1 MLPSSSPVIG
11 YHYCYR
17 SLLLVITLHICTNP
31 SCAFFII
38 PQTTTTKTFTRLATS
53 SSSAAAT
60 AAASAQDGNENDIYT
75 IPDLRG
81 KVAIVTGASRGIGK
95 GIALEL
101 GRAGMTVYVVSRSSS
116 SSSSRSSQITTM
128 TYRSNSGSSG
138 SELTV
143 EKTAEEINNNCRMI
157 LPSADTAE
165 LQFYGYGGRA
175 IPVPMDVS
183 NDDEISAL
191 IAKVRDEC
199 GRLDAV
205 ICSAFTVPPN
215 SKHHHR
221 TDEDAASSSSSIRDD
236 FWKQG
241 AAMWDACFNVSLR
254 GSYMTCCESVPLMIE
269 TAKSSSSSTGGRS
282 SGSREQQQEQGTTSS
297 TTTTSRPLIA
307 IISSFGAKSYTFNV
321 AYGVSKAGADRL
333 VSDMA
338 VELSKHN
345 IDTISIY
352 PGIVR
357 TENNLE
363 MERNGEWN
371 AASGGLDLRNGETPQ
386 FTGRAVAVL
395 LSKTELRKS
404 RSGTV
409 VVVAELAKEL
419 GFTDINGRTPSSI
432 RDLKFLLPNFVFP
445 MIEKQM
451 GGGVSLPSWIKNN
464 VPEYLLPWS
473 VFSGGPPPTME

>member
-1 MLPSSSPVIG
+1 
-11 YHYCYR
+11 
-17 SLLLVITLHICTNP
+17 
-31 SCAFFII
+31 
-38 PQTTTTKTFTRLATS
+38 
-53 SSSAAAT
+53 
-60 AAASAQDGNENDIYT
+60 
-75 IPDLRG
+75 
-81 KVAIVTGASRGIGK
+81 
-95 GIALEL
+95 
-101 GRAGMTVYVVSRSSS
+101 MTVYVVSRSSS
-116 SSSSRSSQITTM
+116 SSSRSSQTKTPTT
-128 TYRSNSGSSG
+128 TTTTTA
-138 SELTV
+138 LTV
-143 EKTAEEINNNCRMI
+143 EKTAEEINNSRMI
-157 LPSADTAE
+157 LPSAADTAE
-165 LQFYGYGGRA
+165 LQYYGYGGRA
-175 IPVPMDVS
+175 IPVSIDVS
-183 NDDEISAL
+183 NDDELSAL
-191 IAKVRDEC
+191 IAKVREEC

-205 ICSAFTVPPN
+205 ICSAFTIPPSN
-215 SKHHHR
+215 NRHHHR
-221 TDEDAASSSSSIRDD
+221 TDEDDVSSSSSSIRDE

-321 AYGVSKAGADRL
+321 AYGVSKAGTDRL

-386 FTGRAVAVL
+386 FTGRAVALL

>member
-1 MLPSSSPVIG
+1 
-11 YHYCYR
+11 
-17 SLLLVITLHICTNP
+17 
-31 SCAFFII
+31 
-38 PQTTTTKTFTRLATS
+38 
-53 SSSAAAT
+53 
-60 AAASAQDGNENDIYT
+60 
-75 IPDLRG
+75 
-81 KVAIVTGASRGIGK
+81 
-95 GIALEL
+95 
-101 GRAGMTVYVVSRSSS
+101 
-116 SSSSRSSQITTM
+116 
-128 TYRSNSGSSG
+128 
-138 SELTV
+138 
-143 EKTAEEINNNCRMI
+143 
-157 LPSADTAE
+157 
-165 LQFYGYGGRA
+165 
-175 IPVPMDVS
+175 
-183 NDDEISAL
+183 
-191 IAKVRDEC
+191 
-199 GRLDAV
+199 
-205 ICSAFTVPPN
+205 
-215 SKHHHR
+215 
-221 TDEDAASSSSSIRDD
+221 
-236 FWKQG
+236 
-241 AAMWDACFNVSLR
+241 
-254 GSYMTCCESVPLMIE
+254 MTCCESVPLMIE
-269 TAKSSSSSTGGRS
+269 TAKGSGGGGRS
-282 SGSREQQQEQGTTSS
+282 SGSREQQQA
-297 TTTTSRPLIA
+297 TTSRPLIA

-404 RSGTV
+404 RSGQV